1 MKISFLSLFP
11 SMFAG
16 SLKESIL
23 DRASKAG
30 IFSYEVVNPR
40 DFSQVPHFKVDDYP
54 YGGGP
59 GMLLEPRPLYE
70 AHGSILKSS
79 LPDKKVCTLLMTTT
93 GKRFTQADAIRLSK
107 MDHLIFICG
116 HYEGLDE
123 RISELAD
130 EIFSLGDYVLTGGE
144 LPALVMTDGIVRNL
158 EGTLGHE
165 DGAEKESFSDSL
177 LEYPQYTRPPLFE
190 GKEVPPVLL
199 SGHHEEIEKW
209 RRKQSL
215 LRTIQRRPDLLMKAE
230 LTDKDLKLLSMDPKK
245 WEEK

>member
-1 MKISFLSLFP
+1 
-11 SMFAG
+11 
-16 SLKESIL
+16 
-23 DRASKAG
+23 
-30 IFSYEVVNPR
+30 
-40 DFSQVPHFKVDDYP
+40 
-54 YGGGP
+54 
-59 GMLLEPRPLYE
+59 
-70 AHGSILKSS
+70 
-79 LPDKKVCTLLMTTT
+79 
-93 GKRFTQADAIRLSK
+93 

>member
-1 MKISFLSLFP
+1 M
-11 SMFAG
+11 
-16 SLKESIL
+16 
-23 DRASKAG
+23 
-30 IFSYEVVNPR
+30 
-40 DFSQVPHFKVDDYP
+40 
-54 YGGGP
+54 
-59 GMLLEPRPLYE
+59 
-70 AHGSILKSS
+70 
-79 LPDKKVCTLLMTTT
+79 
-93 GKRFTQADAIRLSK
+93 
-107 MDHLIFICG
+107 
-116 HYEGLDE
+116 
-123 RISELAD
+123 
-130 EIFSLGDYVLTGGE
+130 LTGGE